1 MMRIG
6 QERLRGVAAMAGLAN
21 DTAVQPRRRQ
31 RRARV
36 AERLASALA
45 RCASRGR
52 PGGVIAST
60 ENGVVT
66 PQLISAIARRKSKRG
81 IKDSTEGRVAEP
93 EALQIC
99 LGTKPSALKMGL

>member
-21 DTAVQPRRRQ
+21 DTAVEPRRRQ

-36 AERLASALA
+36 AQRLASALA

-52 PGGVIAST
+52 PGGVIARAQGGLPVALSPGA
-60 ENGVVT
+60 ECQPVGSWRMT
-66 PQLISAIARRKSKRG
+66 P
-81 IKDSTEGRVAEP
+81 E
-93 EALQIC
+93 
-99 LGTKPSALKMGL
+99 KPITTGG

>member
-21 DTAVQPRRRQ
+21 DTAVEPR

-81 IKDSTEGRVAEP
+81 IKNSTEGRVAEP